1 MTQKEKIGQEIE
13 KTLESFNGIQRAQ
26 SNPYLFTRIKARMS
40 KRTSGAWERTFSF
53 VSKPLV
59 ALAVLAL
66 VMAMNGWSY
75 YGNSASPSSGPLI
88 SEETANLP
96 EFENEYSMITS
107 TDSYDY
113 ENVNND
119 ELSKK

>member
-1 MTQKEKIGQEIE
+1 MTQQEKIQQEIE
-13 KTLESFNGIQRAQ
+13 KTLESLNGIKRAEA
-26 SNPYLFTRIKARMS
+26 NPFLFTRIKARMIR
-40 KRTSGAWERTFSF
+40 KAGAWDRTFSF

-75 YGNSASPSSGPLI
+75 YSNNTPTDSLAV
-88 SEETANLP
+88 EETTSLP
-96 EFENEYSMITS
+96 EFENEYKLITS

-113 ENVNND
+113 ENANN
-119 ELSKK
+119 E

>member
-1 MTQKEKIGQEIE
+1 MTHKEKIQQEIE
-13 KTLESFNGIQRAQ
+13 ETLNSLNTVKRAQ
-26 SNPYLFTRIKARMS
+26 ANPYLFTRIKARMTR
-40 KRTSGAWERTFSF
+40 KSGAWDRTFSF

-75 YGNSASPSSGPLI
+75 FDNTAATSTETLI
-88 SEETANLP
+88 SDETVSLP
-96 EFENEYSMITS
+96 DFESEYRVITS

-113 ENVNND
+113 ENAND
-119 ELSKK
+119 E